1 LLSVDGEVDVQPSM
15 QPRVVLVFD
24 ELQPRPE
31 ALQYS
36 MELARRMRCTL
47 VLLMLLPHDWVEAPR
62 SVSGTAIAQPAP
74 VDELF
79 APTVEAGRTAGLE
92 VEALLRTGDPSS
104 ELLKYLAETRPIR
117 TIVWGGR
124 REAVE
129 RRERGRRPH
138 WFVRMRSRVE
148 APVVVP
154 TLKP

>member
-1 LLSVDGEVDVQPSM
+1 M

-24 ELQPRPE
+24 EPEPRPE

-47 VLLMLLPHDWVEAPR
+47 VLLMLLPHDAMDGSRRAVGSTVGMQTP
-62 SVSGTAIAQPAP
+62 S
-74 VDELF
+74 DKLF
-79 APTVEAGRTAGLE
+79 APAVEAGREAGLE
-92 VEALLRTGDPSS
+92 VEALLKTGDPSS

-129 RRERGRRPH
+129 RRDRGRRPH

-154 TLKP
+154 ALKP